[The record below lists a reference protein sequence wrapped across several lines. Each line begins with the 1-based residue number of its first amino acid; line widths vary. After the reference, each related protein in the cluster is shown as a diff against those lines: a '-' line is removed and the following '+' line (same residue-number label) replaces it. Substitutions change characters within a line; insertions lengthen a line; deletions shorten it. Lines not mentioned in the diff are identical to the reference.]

1 MIIIED
7 VTFSLPLSTIAVN
20 FTDGTSITMPI
31 TNECADAL
39 ENVVEQVRMSFS
51 AAGANKS
58 PTTSPKLSTPGPL
71 SSASSTNGWS
81 AASETDKVS
90 RRTPSSLL
98 LSLLSPLISNNP
110 QSAPAATPKTM
121 PHVTNTS
128 NARVHR
134 RQARSSLVDAY
145 RRYVLPVLKEELPS
159 AYLLWSVKS
168 ESERLLKEFEKVKED
183 VTGILTKSNV
193 DIIELRRRIIPLTRC
208 QSSSSSSLDEETSSL
223 SADTE
228 TCSSP
233 LTPATSISSTPVC
246 QTPSFNAR
254 LFPTPQAFMTS
265 LPVAHALP
273 HHLRS
278 SYTAL
283 YARLEHLVTR
293 LSQMKKLGLRYEREE
308 GKRRWLDGLE
318 CGRLA
323 DRAVRRG
330 WSSKQLPR
338 EVKEILNATPLK
350 GSKLWKSITAE
361 ELKRKESESNIHP
374 AMMEDTP
381 YASYGEQDVDSSSES
396 SEEQLPVTPTSK
408 PIFAS
413 YPLIRPAMP
422 RLCDQKTNA
431 SSLPVDAMPGDS
443 ELDQLSEIQHI
454 KAPLPS
460 VARNRLSYNSSPSWE
475 NNPVVGKVTSAMESL
490 LLAGPLI
497 KAKLA
502 ISGEDVGEEVQIEGF
517 YGQCGLHV

>member
-1 MIIIED
+1 M
-7 VTFSLPLSTIAVN
+7 
-20 FTDGTSITMPI
+20 
-31 TNECADAL
+31 
-39 ENVVEQVRMSFS
+39 
-51 AAGANKS
+51 
-58 PTTSPKLSTPGPL
+58 
-71 SSASSTNGWS
+71 
-81 AASETDKVS
+81 
-90 RRTPSSLL
+90 
-98 LSLLSPLISNNP
+98 
-110 QSAPAATPKTM
+110 
-121 PHVTNTS
+121 
-128 NARVHR
+128 
-134 RQARSSLVDAY
+134 
-145 RRYVLPVLKEELPS
+145 LKEELPS

-168 ESERLLKEFEKVKED
+168 ESERSLKEFEKVKED

-193 DIIELRRRIIPLTRC
+193 DIIELRRRMIPLTRC
-208 QSSSSSSLDEETSSL
+208 QSSSSSSLDDEEASSL
-223 SADTE
+223 STDTE

-254 LFPTPQAFMTS
+254 LFPTPQAFITS

-283 YARLEHLVTR
+283 YARLEHLATR
-293 LSQMKKLGLRYEREE
+293 LSQLKKLGLRYEREE

-350 GSKLWKSITAE
+350 SSKLWKSITAE
-361 ELKRKESESNIHP
+361 ELRRKESERNIHP

-381 YASYGEQDVDSSSES
+381 YASYGEEDADSASES

-413 YPLIRPAMP
+413 YPLIRPAMS
-422 RLCDQKTNA
+422 RLCDQKINT
-431 SSLPVDAMPGDS
+431 SSLSVDAMPADI
-443 ELDQLSEIQHI
+443 ELDQLPQIQHI
-454 KAPLPS
+454 NAPLPS
-460 VARNRLSYNSSPSWE
+460 VTRNRLSYNSSPSWE